1 MANEFPIETYLNL
14 MKQKQD
20 TERSQGSWASAL
32 GGGIGAGMMDVAK
45 GNEKIR
51 QDAPAQRAALF
62 KDLISKNILQMNGQQ
77 LGADEVMSEF
87 EKYRKSG
94 QLTPGIEMIAID
106 SFKKPSDM
114 TNVYETDPVTGDI
127 TKKMEVEKGSKI
139 VKRPMTI
146 DEDVA
151 QKTARQRAK
160 QETDMGFKRE
170 VFGADLKNFLEV
182 DTAIK
187 RGKGGLER
195 FTQGAET
202 MGRRFAQFEGDD
214 QGRAAAL
221 HESASKRLRVQLVRA
236 AGDVG
241 NINIVE
247 QEAAEMLIPRI
258 FDSEQVAQA
267 KRIYLKELGK
277 AIESMD
283 PQQIRQALTSM
294 GIRYEDRGSAEKATQ
309 SPQTPTDDIEIISVE

>member
-1 MANEFPIETYLNL
+1 MADQFPIEAYLQAVQ
-14 MKQKQD
+14 QKRQA
-20 TERSQGSWASAL
+20 EEKQGSWASAL
-32 GGGIGAGMMDVAK
+32 GQGLGAGLTARVQGD
-45 GNEKIR
+45 EKMR
-51 QDAPAQRAALF
+51 QDMPAQRAALF
-62 KDLISKNILQMNGQQ
+62 KDLISKNILRVNGEMLDVQG
-77 LGADEVMSEF
+77 LTSEF
-87 EKYRKSG
+87 ENFVRKG
-94 QLTPGIEMIAID
+94 QVSPGIEMIPID

-114 TNVYETDPVTGDI
+114 TNVYETDPITGDI
-127 TKKMEVEKGSKI
+127 SKKMEIEKGSKI
-139 VKRPMTI
+139 VKRPLTVE
-146 DEDVA
+146 EDVA
-151 QKTARQRAK
+151 LKTARQKAK

-202 MGRRFAQFEGDD
+202 LGRRFAQFEGDE

-221 HESASKRLRVQLVRA
+221 HDSASKRLRVQLVRA

-247 QEAAEMLIPRI
+247 QEAAEMLIPKI

-283 PQQIRQALTSM
+283 PQKIRQALTNM
-294 GIRYEDRGSAEKATQ
+294 GIRYTERENATQ
-309 SPQTPTDDIEIISVE
+309 SPQTPNDDIEIISVE